1 MKIDE
6 IISVITTSI
15 QAISPETDNLST
27 SSILLGSHGVV
38 DSVGFVTL
46 LVTLEEKIG
55 GELDLA
61 SVFME
66 EVDESQSN
74 PFETIASLANYIQN
88 AR

>member
-46 LVTLEEKIG
+46 LVTLEERIG